1 MDISSA
7 VPTTIPQWQ
16 QLALY
21 AIGAAVLITL
31 LQRIPYVGRIIRLGF
46 SLALLAFLIFIILQ
60 QAPYQPELGRFTQ
73 RLGLDD
79 QRVVGRELRVA
90 MAPDGHFWVLA
101 SINGV
106 KTRMLIDSG
115 ATVTAISE
123 ETARSAQVDTGRG
136 LTPVMLRTANG
147 VAPAETGSIDELIP
161 TQERAIRLSP
171 RDHFLALYYGSAC
184 LAQYVGR
191 NYEEAIRL
199 ARISVRLR
207 NDYAGAH
214 RVLTAATGMSGDAD
228 AAAAALQELRR
239 AQPNISLAWVESH
252 VPIQHADDLEHYL
265 EGFRRAGLD

>member
-123 ETARSAQVDTGRG
+123 ETARSADVDTGRG

-147 VAPAETGSIDELIP
+147 VAPAETGSIDEL
-161 TQERAIRLSP
+161 
-171 RDHFLALYYGSAC
+171 
-184 LAQYVGR
+184 
-191 NYEEAIRL
+191 
-199 ARISVRLR
+199 
-207 NDYAGAH
+207 
-214 RVLTAATGMSGDAD
+214 
-228 AAAAALQELRR
+228 
-239 AQPNISLAWVESH
+239 
-252 VPIQHADDLEHYL
+252 
-265 EGFRRAGLD
+265 RAGNIVARNLRIVTAPGMGELDVLGMNFLSQLQSWRVEGKTLILVPHHPQSDRS